1 MTTEEKL
8 KELILTRY
16 DSLREFTIQT
26 DIAYSTFDSI
36 MRRGIQ
42 NATINNVLKICNA
55 LNISADALA
64 KGEIIP
70 ISAYPTETK
79 SKPRDVADILERTNR
94 ELLNNDGLMFNGK
107 VADPESIDSILS
119 AMEIGIEMAKRKNK
133 K

>member
-16 DSLREFTIQT
+16 NSLREFTLTI

-42 NATINNVLKICNA
+42 NATINNVIKICIA
-55 LNISADALA
+55 LHISADALA
-64 KGEIIP
+64 NGEIVP
-70 ISAYPTETK
+70 ISPTETK
-79 SKPRDVADILERTNR
+79 SKPRDVADILARTKR

-107 VADPESIDSILS
+107 VADPDSIESILN

>member
-16 DSLREFTIQT
+16 NSLREFTLTI

-42 NATINNVLKICNA
+42 NATINNVLKICSA
-55 LNISADALA
+55 LHISADALA
-64 KGEIIP
+64 NGEIVP
-70 ISAYPTETK
+70 ISPTETK
-79 SKPRDVADILERTNR
+79 SKPRDVADILARTKR

-107 VADPESIDSILS
+107 VADPDSIESILN

>member
-8 KELILTRY
+8 KELILTKY
-16 DSLREFTIQT
+16 NSLREFTLTI

-42 NATINNVLKICNA
+42 NATINNVIKICSA
-55 LNISADALA
+55 LHISADALA
-64 KGEIIP
+64 NGEIVP
-70 ISAYPTETK
+70 ISPTETK
-79 SKPRDVADILERTNR
+79 SKPRDVADILARTKR

-107 VADPESIDSILS
+107 VADPESIESILN

>member
-16 DSLREFTIQT
+16 NSLREFTLTI

-42 NATINNVLKICNA
+42 NATINNVLKICSA
-55 LNISADALA
+55 LHISADALA
-64 KGEIIP
+64 NGEIVP
-70 ISAYPTETK
+70 ISPTETK
-79 SKPRDVADILERTNR
+79 SKPRDVADILARTKR

-107 VADPESIDSILS
+107 VADPESIESILN
-119 AMEIGIEMAKRKNK
+119 AMEIGIEIAKRKNK

>member
-16 DSLREFTIQT
+16 NSLREFTLTI

-42 NATINNVLKICNA
+42 NATINNVIKICSA
-55 LNISADALA
+55 LHISADALA
-64 KGEIIP
+64 NGEIVP
-70 ISAYPTETK
+70 ISPTETK
-79 SKPRDVADILERTNR
+79 SKPRDVADILARTKR

-107 VADPESIDSILS
+107 VADPDSIESILN